1 MFSLPNPH
9 KSTLVDGETNE
20 RGFTLVERAIVL
32 VTIGLVL
39 AAVLKVQELIV

>member
-1 MFSLPNPH
+1 MVSLPKSH